1 MTYRQ
6 IETSRELRLWTTQVL
21 APAVTGLVILMS
33 IPEVRHKAKEG
44 FDAIVDRIK
53 GPKQ

>member
-6 IETSRELRLWTTQVL
+6 IETSRELRLWTTQVI
-21 APAVTGLVILMS
+21 APALIMLAL
-33 IPEVRHKAKEG
+33 IPEVRHGVKNG
-44 FDAIVDRIK
+44 FNAIVNRIK

>member
-33 IPEVRHKAKEG
+33 IPEVRHKVKDTATK
-44 FDAIVDRIK
+44 IVETIK
-53 GPKQ
+53 RPKQ